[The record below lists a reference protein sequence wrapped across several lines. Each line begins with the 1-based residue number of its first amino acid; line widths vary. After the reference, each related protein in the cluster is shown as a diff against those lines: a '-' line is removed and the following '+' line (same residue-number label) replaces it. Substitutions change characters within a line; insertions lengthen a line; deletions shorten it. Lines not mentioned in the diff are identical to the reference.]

1 MNLVWKVS
9 NQNGVLSELRIKDAS
24 DELGRFIVKR
34 MEALQIDNVTSVFQE
49 GYPSPVV
56 EKPHQ
61 GEKQDS
67 TTDKVVTVVQSR
79 PKQFPYVNGT
89 SSLSQNVGEKIK
101 EAVQKQ
107 YSDGS
112 GTRVVNG
119 ITLYQ
124 TGYSCPSCNHRGIRY
139 MQETCD
145 FCKCHECKT
154 EIRMHNATPEGF
166 PIRDEKGNY
175 FIAETPWN

>member
-1 MNLVWKVS
+1 MNLFWKLS
-9 NQNGVLSELRIKDAS
+9 NQNGGFAELRINNAS
-24 DELGRFIVKR
+24 DELGRLMIER
-34 MEALQIDNVTSVFQE
+34 MEALQFDRGISDVPEFKS
-49 GYPSPVV
+49 SPVV
-56 EKPHQ
+56 EKTHQ
-61 GEKQDS
+61 KEKQES

-79 PKQFPYVNGT
+79 PKQLPYVNGT

-101 EAVQKQ
+101 EALQKQ
-107 YSDGS
+107 VGS
-112 GTRVVNG
+112 GTREVSGV
-119 ITLYQ
+119 TLYQ
-124 TGYSCPSCNHRGIRY
+124 TGYSCPSCNHTGIRY

-166 PIRDEKGNY
+166 PSRDEKGNY